1 MFRKIIKAVKSL
13 FLFLSLTK
21 ADIILISIIFLSA
34 FGSLFWL
41 FSKDKAS
48 DIVVRHNQEVLF
60 RESLNQNKVIDIDSL
75 AVLEIKQG
83 KVRMLKSTCKNQHC
97 VHQGWSDSEPI
108 ICVPNK
114 IIIEF
119 ISNEKI
125 KKQDFFITR

>member
-1 MFRKIIKAVKSL
+1 MFRNIIKAVKSL

-41 FSKDKAS
+41 FSKDKDS